1 MISISTIGLIFLS
14 PAVVLS
20 SLAAGCTSSTSW
32 TFDSKDHSNRT
43 IGNRSFLV
51 HVPAKYDP
59 RTAHPV
65 VLSFHGYGESD
76 KTQEKITGLS
86 TAGYLI
92 DGKGIIAVYPLAAY
106 GPGKHHKPARAW
118 AGAPYSPQDVDDLGF
133 VAALMDSLQNNLCVD
148 SKRIYASGMSNGG
161 GFVGTSVIIWKAL
174 RCLRRLPIV
183 SAALYNDTHPFDDC
197 TPGRKIPL
205 ITFHGTAD
213 ETVPYDVLFV
223 SPSVYLIDDTV
234 SIPQWR
240 DAWVVRNGCDASTP
254 SDLSDPYDDVVETTW
269 QCGDNNET
277 IIKAFDIEDGIH
289 KWPSTEVTSFD
300 GTPEEILPF
309 FNQYTLQ

>member
-1 MISISTIGLIFLS
+1 MISISTISLIFLS

-32 TFDSKDHSNRT
+32 TFDSKNHSNQT

-51 HVPAKYDP
+51 HVPAKYNP
-59 RTAHPV
+59 RTAYPV

-76 KTQEKITGLS
+76 MTQEKITGLS
-86 TAGYLI
+86 TDGYLI
-92 DGKGIIAVYPLAAY
+92 DGKSYLANTI
-106 GPGKHHKPARAW
+106 RLQ
-118 AGAPYSPQDVDDLGF
+118 PQDVDDVNFVQLADFQLPLTLSQLGF
-133 VAALMDSLQNNLCVD
+133 VAALVDILQNNLCVD

-161 GFVGTSVIIWKAL
+161 GFVNLLACSGEMASKLAAFA
-174 RCLRRLPIV
+174 IV
-183 SAALYNDTHPFDDC
+183 SAALYNDTHPFDGC
-197 TPGRKIPL
+197 NPGRKIPL

-213 ETVPYDVLFV
+213 ETVPYDGRND
-223 SPSVYLIDDTV
+223 IDGSIYDTV

-269 QCGDNNET
+269 QCGGNNET
-277 IIKAFDIEDGIH
+277 TIKAFDIEDGIH